1 MKKNEVTRRL
11 PACAAGRN
19 RVIMRWFPLL
29 LVLCAGGCD
38 SPGQQPEQP
47 ENGALAAPSPSSRRA
62 LGGLDRSHAGAAAPD
77 VGFQDPDGE
86 PATLADFRGKP
97 LLLNLWATWCAP
109 CIKELPTL
117 DALAVREGERL
128 QVVTLSQDMEGR
140 NKVRAFLDAG
150 KFSQLEGWLD
160 PEMKMMAALGI
171 ATLPTTI
178 LYDAQG
184 KEVWRFV
191 GDEDWAGKDAARL
204 LEDARR

>member
-1 MKKNEVTRRL
+1 
-11 PACAAGRN
+11 
-19 RVIMRWFPLL
+19 MRWFPLL
-29 LVLCAGGCD
+29 LVLCAGGCG
-38 SPGQQPEQP
+38 PAGTQPEPPQ
-47 ENGALAAPSPSSRRA
+47 NSALTAPSTSSPRA

-77 VGFQDPDGE
+77 VAFQDPDGE
-86 PATLADFRGKP
+86 PATLADFRGRP

-109 CIKELPTL
+109 CIKEMPTL
-117 DALAVREGERL
+117 DALAAREGDRL

-140 NKVRAFLDAG
+140 NKVDTFLEAG

-204 LEDARR
+204 LDEARR